1 MHYKVNKTL
10 EKVGTKNMSE
20 SFRSKKEREDK
31 LNELKSELDFDFDEM
46 HEFHTNTGI
55 RWDFFKTILSL
66 ENIDIEQPILPDND
80 KICSDDI
87 YLLLIDMNIPSNL
100 KLSEKLSIDL
110 YQLQNS
116 ACKFMCEKSKD
127 REYLT
132 KLFDNFAA
140 DGVKGMAIFHNGSI
154 TNCIIMKDST
164 QDTSY
169 YNTLY
174 SIFINNFKL

>member
-10 EKVGTKNMSE
+10 EKVGTKYISE
-20 SFRSKKEREDK
+20 SFKNKKEKEDK
-31 LNELKSELDFDFDEM
+31 LNELKPELDFDFDEM
-46 HEFHTNTGI
+46 HESPLNNGT
-55 RWDFFKTILSL
+55 RWDFFKTTLSL
-66 ENIDIEQPILPDND
+66 ENIDQETPILSDDD
-80 KICSDDI
+80 KICNDSI
-87 YLLLIDMNIPSNL
+87 YLLLIDMNITSNL

-132 KLFDNFAA
+132 KLFDKFAA